1 MAIKFLNDVNT
12 EYDQPLYSLT
22 NTENKDWTSGDSIG
36 KIDFRVKD
44 FDVAGGE
51 GLVFAFNEY
60 SENSEK
66 IVSFIEAISDS
77 DSQTPS
83 AALTFGTSS
92 VYGGSFEA
100 MEHMRLTSDGK
111 LGLGNSL
118 PTTKLD
124 VSGGLK
130 VSEAVTLS
138 NYANGLLQV
147 NANGLVS
154 VDASSYLTSVSF
166 GDLTSTPTT
175 VAGYGIT
182 DADNYIEWHI
192 AGEADSTDV
201 TRGKWVKFVG
211 GATINGTG
219 TEADPYLMDLSSL
232 DTNTLD
238 GITDVGS
245 TTTNSITVG
254 GINVTG
260 DISISGTS
268 VFNKSSNILT
278 IGDIADT
285 DSIGK
290 INISSA
296 NDSTLVTLDDNG
308 NVGINTATPDSS
320 IDITGTVMQQ
330 LRLRT
335 AGGPT
340 SNSDAN
346 GREGDF
352 AYDDM
357 YLYVKTGSGWGR
369 LALDFVF

>member
-22 NTENKDWTSGDSIG
+22 NTEDKDWTSGDSIG
-36 KIDFRVKD
+36 KIEFRVKD

-60 SENSEK
+60 SANTEK
-66 IVSFIEAISDS
+66 IVSFIETVSDS

-111 LGLGNSL
+111 LGLGTSL

-192 AGEADSTDV
+192 AGEADSTDI

-219 TEADPYLMDLSSL
+219 TEADPYLMDLSALNTDTQYTAGAGL
-232 DTNTLD
+232 DLSSGTFSIEPDLRD
-238 GITDVGS
+238 GITRVGKDTS
-245 TTTNSITVG
+245 NYIA
-254 GINVTG
+254 IDYENNNAI
-260 DISISGTS
+260 DFYISGTW
-268 VFNKSSNILT
+268 VARIEAD
-278 IGDIADT
+278 GDLHMKGDVIAF
-285 DSIGK
+285 
-290 INISSA
+290 
-296 NDSTLVTLDDNG
+296 
-308 NVGINTATPDSS
+308 SS
-320 IDITGTVMQQ
+320 IFN
-330 LRLRT
+330 
-335 AGGPT
+335 P
-340 SNSDAN
+340 
-346 GREGDF
+346 
-352 AYDDM
+352 
-357 YLYVKTGSGWGR
+357 
-369 LALDFVF
+369 